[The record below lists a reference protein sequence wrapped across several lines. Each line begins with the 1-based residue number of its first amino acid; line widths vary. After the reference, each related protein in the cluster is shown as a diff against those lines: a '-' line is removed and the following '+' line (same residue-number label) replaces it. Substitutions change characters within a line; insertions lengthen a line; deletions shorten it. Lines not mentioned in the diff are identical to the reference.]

1 MAGRTPKP
9 THLKLLQGTH
19 RKDRANPAEPKPK
32 GDLVDPP
39 AYFGDEE
46 RKVWDYAMTHAPR
59 GLLKMID
66 SSHMEVWVNS
76 LVAYRLAGVEVKNSG
91 QTISAANGA
100 TVINPAMSIQN
111 KLATLMMRAATDMG
125 FTPSSRT
132 RIVLTEE
139 TPLDNPFAK
148 FKVDY

>member
-1 MAGRTPKP
+1 M
-9 THLKLLQGTH
+9 LKLLQGTN
-19 RKDRANPAEPKPK
+19 RADRANPAEPKPH
-32 GDLVDPP
+32 GDLVEPP
-39 AYFGDEE
+39 AYFGEEE
-46 RKVWDYAMTHAPR
+46 RQVWGYAMTHAPK

-66 SSHMEVWVNS
+66 SSHMEVWVNA
-76 LVAYRLAGVEVKNSG
+76 LVAYRIAGVEVKNSG

-111 KLATLMMRAATDMG
+111 RQAILMMRAATDMG
-125 FTPSSRT
+125 FTPSSRS
-132 RIVLTEE
+132 RIVLIEE

>member
-1 MAGRTPKP
+1 MSGRKKP
-9 THLKLLQGTH
+9 TALKLIQGTN
-19 RKDRANPAEPKPK
+19 RADRANLAEPMPH

-39 AYFGDEE
+39 AYFGEEE
-46 RKVWDYAMTHAPR
+46 REVWGYAMTHAPK

-66 SSHMEVWVNS
+66 SSHMEVWVNA
-76 LVAYRLAGVEVKNSG
+76 LVAYRIAGAEVKNSG

-111 KLATLMMRAATDMG
+111 RQAVLLMRSATDMG

-132 RIVLTEE
+132 RISFVEE
-139 TPLDNPFAK
+139 TTLKNPFAI
-148 FKVDY
+148 FD